1 MKQSTIKTEVC
12 LYIEY
17 SPSTASVA
25 LNKLGCNLFVIFQI
39 KMFSTFHHDFI
50 LIHVLFKMS
59 WLIFKHLEPAAA
71 ELLQP
76 CPTLC
81 DLTDGSPPGSSVPGT
96 LQARILEWAA
106 VSFSSACVHAKSLQP
121 CPTLCN
127 PMGLAGYFYV
137 AVAVQRLFTFVLCA
151 SLKCLIA
158 KSCPTLLRLHG
169 L

>member
-1 MKQSTIKTEVC
+1 MNSSLRKETQYPWSAMKQSTIKTEVC

-81 DLTDGSPPGSSVPGT
+81 DLTDGSPPGAPVPGI
-96 LQARILEWAA
+96 LQARTLEWVAI
-106 VSFSSACVHAKSLQP
+106 SFSSESRIQWIKLKSWRINIYYIQELI
-121 CPTLCN
+121 
-127 PMGLAGYFYV
+127 
-137 AVAVQRLFTFVLCA
+137 LFE
-151 SLKCLIA
+151 KK
-158 KSCPTLLRLHG
+158 KS
-169 L
+169 